1 MYWSAPMS
9 TSPEI
14 TPARPDDAIV
24 TLLSEWLAFRADTGE
39 LRARLEAIDR
49 DALEGEPA
57 EAVDELLEEL
67 AAASP
72 QQRGELERVV
82 RETLDAVAL
91 G

>member
-1 MYWSAPMS
+1 MS

-14 TPARPDDAIV
+14 TPSRPDDAIV
-24 TLLSEWLAFRADTGE
+24 TLLSEWLAFRADTVE
-39 LRARLEAIDR
+39 LLARLQEIDR

-57 EAVDELLEEL
+57 DAVDELLQEL
-67 AAASP
+67 AGAAP
-72 QQRGELERVV
+72 QERGELERCV

>member
-1 MYWSAPMS
+1 MS

-14 TPARPDDAIV
+14 ASHSPDDAIV
-24 TLLSEWLAFRADTGE
+24 TLLSEWLAFRADTAE
-39 LRARLEAIDR
+39 LRVRLEEIDR
-49 DALEGEPA
+49 DGLEGEPA
-57 EAVDELLEEL
+57 EAVAELLQEL
-67 AAASP
+67 AGAAP